1 LSLKTFKTQ
10 GDEMEIDK
18 GINRI
23 FVEFDT
29 GMSHYLTILAVILS
43 LKLLLPLFFKRKKQ
57 LIELIA
63 SFALFLLIN
72 SLVFNIK
79 DILFINFDILNL
91 GIIFILLFSY
101 IMFFYHLY
109 KYIKKSKAHE

>member
-1 LSLKTFKTQ
+1 
-10 GDEMEIDK
+10 MEIAT

-23 FVEFDT
+23 FVDFDT
-29 GMSHYLTILAVILS
+29 GMSHYLTFLAIILS

-57 LIELIA
+57 LIELLA
-63 SFALFLLIN
+63 NFTLFLLIN
-72 SLVFNIK
+72 SLVFNIR

-101 IMFFYHLY
+101 IMFFYQLY
-109 KYIKKSKAHE
+109 KYLKKPKAHE

>member
-1 LSLKTFKTQ
+1 
-10 GDEMEIDK
+10 MEINT
-18 GINRI
+18 GFTRI

-29 GMSHYLTILAVILS
+29 YMSIYVLGLGIILS
-43 LKLLLPLFFKRKKQ
+43 LKLLLPLLFKQKKQ
-57 LIELIA
+57 LIELLA

-72 SLVFNIK
+72 SVVFNII

-101 IMFFYHLY
+101 IMFFYQLY
-109 KYIKKSKAHE
+109 KYFKKPKAHE